1 MSQSNSRMWNDQEH
15 MDKDS
20 ARIRWYL
27 WIGGIVLTP
36 VEKIKIDFDKD
47 EIYKDYKSRTNH

>member
-15 MDKDS
+15 TDKDS

-27 WIGGIVLTP
+27 WIGDILLTA
-36 VEKIKIDFDKD
+36 VEQIKTDFDKD
-47 EIYKDYKSRTNH
+47 GIYKNYKLWTNN